1 MEKKLNPRMIEYS
14 VEIKTKKELPKSG
27 FDGVVVRLIGTRD
40 SSNPIAINGMYTGK
54 HQLFTVPLSDIGTI
68 QKVFLNRIYDIEESF
83 MPFYGFLWVLLSLVI
98 LSQWCE
104 TGQKI
109 DWIKIQ
115 PKGANP
121 VLLTHVIANGE
132 QMLLM
137 KEFKECYSAT

>member
-68 QKVFLNRIYDIEESF
+68 QKVFLNRIYDIEEHFQTFMVFQQPLLFYRVSF
-83 MPFYGFLWVLLSLVI
+83 PNEIM
-98 LSQWCE
+98 
-104 TGQKI
+104 
-109 DWIKIQ
+109 
-115 PKGANP
+115 
-121 VLLTHVIANGE
+121 
-132 QMLLM
+132 
-137 KEFKECYSAT
+137 

>member
-68 QKVFLNRIYDIEESF
+68 QKVFLNRIYDIEEHFLHHF
-83 MPFYGFLWVLLSLVI
+83 MVFVPTGDHSSCLKGLKWALRMVMALYRLVI
-98 LSQWCE
+98 
-104 TGQKI
+104 
-109 DWIKIQ
+109 
-115 PKGANP
+115 PK
-121 VLLTHVIANGE
+121 
-132 QMLLM
+132 
-137 KEFKECYSAT
+137 

>member
-68 QKVFLNRIYDIEESF
+68 QKVFLNRIYDIEEHFQTF
-83 MPFYGFLWVLLSLVI
+83 MVAFSRRDEFAIFFLQNCVFCTRTTLDLDGRVFLSVLVI
-98 LSQWCE
+98 NS
-104 TGQKI
+104 
-109 DWIKIQ
+109 
-115 PKGANP
+115 
-121 VLLTHVIANGE
+121 VIANLIE
-132 QMLLM
+132 M
-137 KEFKECYSAT
+137 KTYMIFLRYIP

>member
-68 QKVFLNRIYDIEESF
+68 QKVFLNRIYDIEEHFQTF
-83 MPFYGFLWVLLSLVI
+83 MVFLWGSPCI
-98 LSQWCE
+98 LGYHSQMRSCDLKLDKRL
-104 TGQKI
+104 TGLKFNRKELI
-109 DWIKIQ
+109 
-115 PKGANP
+115 
-121 VLLTHVIANGE
+121 LYY
-132 QMLLM
+132 LLM
-137 KEFKECYSAT
+137 WLQMANKCS

>member
-68 QKVFLNRIYDIEESF
+68 QKVFLNRIYDIEGHFQTF
-83 MPFYGFLWVLLSLVI
+83 MVFMGQPLYLIDFHSQMRSCDLKLDKRLTGLKFNRKELI
-98 LSQWCE
+98 LYY
-104 TGQKI
+104 
-109 DWIKIQ
+109 
-115 PKGANP
+115 
-121 VLLTHVIANGE
+121 
-132 QMLLM
+132 LLM
-137 KEFKECYSAT
+137 